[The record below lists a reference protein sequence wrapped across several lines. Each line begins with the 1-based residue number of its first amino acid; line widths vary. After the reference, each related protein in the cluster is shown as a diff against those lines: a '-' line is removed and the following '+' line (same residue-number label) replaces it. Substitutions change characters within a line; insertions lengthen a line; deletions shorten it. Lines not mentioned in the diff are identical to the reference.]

1 MKIREYLQAKYR
13 KKYPTTCLWI
23 EGKIL
28 GIPYPLQPAWLARYG
43 EQEIT
48 DDQLQ
53 TLKHRLSAY
62 LEGPPRRAKW
72 AAAGLLA
79 IERKRVIERSVEL
92 SENPARYASVDW
104 DRAVAAITAMT
115 RNCCSACGRSDRRLT
130 IKHLVDVPALFLD
143 YDNLVSLCSTCTV
156 SDVTKHRKKKVA
168 PNLAPELPKRTQQ
181 TAFAPLGS
189 SPREDSPELD
199 HADIDC

>member
-13 KKYPTTCLWI
+13 SKYPTTCLWI

-28 GIPYPLQPAWLARYG
+28 GIPYPLQPAWLVRYG

-62 LEGPPRRAKW
+62 QDGPQSKAKW
-72 AAAGLLA
+72 AAAGLFA
-79 IERKRVIERSVEL
+79 IERRHVIERSVEL
-92 SENPARYASVDW
+92 FKDPAKYSSEDW
-104 DRAVAAITAMT
+104 VRAVAAITAMT
-115 RNCCSACGRSDRRLT
+115 KNSCSACGRSDQLLT

-143 YDNLVSLCSTCTV
+143 YDNLVSLCTTCTV
-156 SDVTKHRKKKVA
+156 KDVMRRRQKLVVRGVEPK
-168 PNLAPELPKRTQQ
+168 LPIQTRQ
-181 TAFAPLGS
+181 TASTHLGLS
-189 SPREDSPELD
+189 SRKNNPKVGHD
-199 HADIDC
+199 HP